1 MVEARALTKE
11 FVGPKRGQP
20 IIAVNQAD
28 FTAFPGEIH
37 GLLGIN
43 GAGKTTLL
51 RILSTV
57 IRATSGTATVNGYDV
72 IANGPQVRASIGFMS
87 TSTALYGRLTA
98 REMLSYFGSLY
109 GFTGRDLKARV
120 EAAIDLTDSQTF
132 ADQLCDRLSTGQK
145 QRVSIAR
152 TIVHD
157 PPVLFF
163 DEPTAGLD
171 ILAAQTVL
179 EFIEAARDQGK
190 TVVFSTHIMSEVER
204 LCDRVTIIHQGQNRG
219 TGTLAELLAQTETTT
234 AERMFLSL
242 IRESEQTP
250 A

>member
-1 MVEARALTKE
+1 MVEARDLTKK

-20 IIAVNQAD
+20 IIAVDRAD

-37 GLLGIN
+37 GLLGVN

-57 IRATSGTATVNGYDV
+57 IRATTGTARVNGFDV
-72 IANGPQVRASIGFMS
+72 VENGPEVRASIGFMS

-98 REMLSYFGSLY
+98 RELLAYFGSLY
-109 GFTGRDLKARV
+109 GFSGRALKSRV
-120 EAAIDLTDSQTF
+120 DAAIERTDSTAF

-157 PPVLFF
+157 PPVLFL

-179 EFIEAARDQGK
+179 EFIEEARDDGK
-190 TVVFSTHIMSEVER
+190 TVIFSTHIMSEVER
-204 LCDRVTIIHQGQNRG
+204 LCNRVTIIHKGRTKG
-219 TGTLAELLAQTETTT
+219 TGALNELKATTGTTT
-234 AERMFLSL
+234 AEQMFLSL
-242 IRESEQTP
+242 IQDPAGATP
-250 A
+250 

>member
-1 MVEARALTKE
+1 MVEARHLTKE
-11 FVGPKRGQP
+11 FPGPKRGKP
-20 IIAVNQAD
+20 IVAVSEASFFAQ
-28 FTAFPGEIH
+28 PGEIH
-37 GLLGIN
+37 GLLGVN

-57 IRATSGTATVNGYDV
+57 IRASTGEAKVNGYDV
-72 IANGPQVRASIGFMS
+72 VDQGPEVRASIGFMS

-109 GFTGRDLKARV
+109 GFAGRDLRSRV
-120 EAAIDLTDSQTF
+120 DAAIERTQAGAF

-157 PPVLFF
+157 PPVLFL

-179 EFIEAARDQGK
+179 EFIEQSRNAGK
-190 TVVFSTHIMSEVER
+190 TVIFSTHIMSEVER
-204 LCDRVTIIHQGQNRG
+204 LCDRITIMHQGRVRG
-219 TGTLAELLAQTETTT
+219 TGTLEELKLQTDTKT
-234 AERMFLSL
+234 AEQMFLAL
-242 IRESEQTP
+242 VTGPQTVE